1 MMSRTLCVGVVLAAV
16 LGSSVAK
23 ADTIE
28 NLVFTGTATCLS
40 GFPHQQCTPGSS
52 GAVSGTYTLDV
63 TSQQIVGAWSF
74 TSPFGSFSSTDP
86 GASAVVNVGA
96 MNSGVSYDIP
106 EFFVETSTFNAVISF
121 GFTGTMALSELG
133 AISTPQPVEGVV
145 SGICQDIPGTNPP
158 GCEPDVSIAGST
170 ALAAGPLIAPG
181 IIPIGSSLTFGGTN
195 APDTY
200 TATTTFSS
208 TPVLVDNGAVKIW
221 QEQTPTGSTGEWDVF
236 YMETTNGGPVAG
248 NIDGYWNIL
257 MNYDLSQP
265 VYFDQVVQQWLVNGT
280 AVSPIT
286 NGIGSIC
293 CAATSNPILP
303 GAGYYNSG
311 FQSALPAGIQT
322 NWQQIFVTPYNIVS
336 DGGINAST
344 ANGFAFAL
352 HFTLQSVPLTT
363 ALGTDF
369 VNEPFAS
376 QAIVTAFGSNLASGT
391 QGATTIPLPTLLE
404 GASITVTDSTGA
416 AFPASLY
423 YASPN
428 QINYEIPEGLAI
440 GAATVTLTPPSGT
453 AQTETIQIANLSP
466 GLFVLNSTGLVAA
479 WVLPINSSGVQQPL
493 VPVYQLSGTNVVPLP
508 INLSS
513 AAQIYLELYGT
524 GIRNAMSVGVTIN
537 NVTVPVPYAG
547 AAPGEIGEDQI
558 NVGPLPPSLAGSG
571 SVSLVLT
578 ADGQAAATVN
588 LSFQ

>member
-1 MMSRTLCVGVVLAAV
+1 MPGLLTPLLRSLVLA
-16 LGSSVAK
+16 
-23 ADTIE
+23 
-28 NLVFTGTATCLS
+28 F
-40 GFPHQQCTPGSS
+40 
-52 GAVSGTYTLDV
+52 
-63 TSQQIVGAWSF
+63 
-74 TSPFGSFSSTDP
+74 FS
-86 GASAVVNVGA
+86 
-96 MNSGVSYDIP
+96 
-106 EFFVETSTFNAVISF
+106 
-121 GFTGTMALSELG
+121 
-133 AISTPQPVEGVV
+133 
-145 SGICQDIPGTNPP
+145 
-158 GCEPDVSIAGST
+158 VSIST
-170 ALAAGPLIAPG
+170 ALFAQGG

-236 YMETTNGGPVAG
+236 YMETTSGGPLAG
-248 NIDGYWNIL
+248 NINGYWNIL
-257 MNYDLSQP
+257 MNYELSQP

-293 CAATSNPILP
+293 CAAASNPILP
-303 GAGYYNSG
+303 GAAYYNSG

-322 NWQQIFVTPYNIVS
+322 NWQQVYVTPYTLISN
-336 DGGINAST
+336 GGINPST

-363 ALGTDF
+363 TLGTDF

-391 QGATTIPLPTLLE
+391 QGATMIPLPTLLE

-428 QINYEIPEGLAI
+428 QINYEIPQGVAL
-440 GAATVTLTPPSGT
+440 GAATVTLTPPSGA

-493 VPVYQLSGTNVVPLP
+493 VPVYQLSGSSVVPLP
-508 INLSS
+508 IDLSS

-524 GIRNAMSVGVTIN
+524 GIRNAKTVTVTIN

-547 AAPGEIGEDQI
+547 AAPGEIGEDQV
-558 NVGPLPPSLAGSG
+558 NVGPLPASLAGSG
-571 SVSLVLT
+571 NVNLVLT